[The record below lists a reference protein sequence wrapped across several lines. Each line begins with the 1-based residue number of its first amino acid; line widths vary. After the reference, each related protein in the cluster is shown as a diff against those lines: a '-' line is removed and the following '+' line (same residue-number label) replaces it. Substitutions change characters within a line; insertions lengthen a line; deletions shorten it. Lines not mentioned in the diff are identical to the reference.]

1 MEKGGGKRDLGR
13 TNDTF
18 LGVEQVPREPGLEG
32 GWEIN
37 KQVEAMAL
45 LVEGRI
51 ESRIGHFRV
60 CVVFTDSTLAC
71 DP

>member
-18 LGVEQVPREPGLEG
+18 LGVEHVPRKPGFEG

-37 KQVEAMAL
+37 KQVKAMAL
-45 LVEGRI
+45 LVEGRV
-51 ESRIGHFRV
+51 ENQVGHFGV
-60 CVVFTDSTLAC
+60 
-71 DP
+71 

>member
-1 MEKGGGKRDLGR
+1 MEKGGGKRDLER

-18 LGVEQVPREPGLEG
+18 LGVEHVPRKPGLEG

-51 ESRIGHFRV
+51 ENRVGHFGV
-60 CVVFTDSTLAC
+60 
-71 DP
+71 